1 MDDELLEECT
11 FVDVAQFK
19 ALNDVLKIDSRRDVV
34 KDIDV
39 FGKRKIV
46 KHDDFTLKAEMPKDS
61 IYKFRF
67 VPSTHR
73 LLVAI
78 QEELGKHGRQ
88 EIRLTVDSYMQRC
101 GLANR
106 GETRKQ
112 LKVDLQ
118 CLAAIRF
125 DLTTRKGAVIKD
137 CRLCE
142 IAELRTNGI
151 IYVKLSDAV
160 IAHWKDN
167 LGLMQMPRL
176 YFTLDRKRYQ
186 AAPMLLY
193 YISLMRHI
201 SNKTGL
207 HKDVLRIES
216 LLAVTILPTVEQV
229 RETRNGSI
237 KERIVERFFRE
248 LHALDSE
255 MKFQYTRN
263 AKPISET
270 AVKRLRYED
279 FTDVCVHV
287 TWLHEDQFRDNGK
300 TVAAD
305 GRNREK

>member
-1 MDDELLEECT
+1 MDEELLEDCPFT
-11 FVDVAQFK
+11 DIAQFK
-19 ALNDVLKIDSRRDVV
+19 ALNDILKIDTRRDVV

-46 KHDDFTLKAEMPKDS
+46 KHDDFTLRAEIPKNS
-61 IYKFRF
+61 LHEFRF
-67 VPSTHR
+67 VASTQR
-73 LLVAI
+73 LLVVM
-78 QEELGKHGRQ
+78 QEELGKHSRQ
-88 EIRLTVDSYMQRC
+88 EVRFTVDSYMERC
-101 GLANR
+101 GLSNR
-106 GETRKQ
+106 GEARKQ
-112 LKVDLQ
+112 LKIDLQ
-118 CLAAIRF
+118 SLAAIRF

-167 LGLMQMPRL
+167 LGLMQIPRL
-176 YFTLDRKRYQ
+176 YFRLNRKRYQ

-216 LLAVTILPTVEQV
+216 LLAVTTFPTIEQV
-229 RETRNGSI
+229 RESKNGSI
-237 KERIVERFFRE
+237 RERIVERFFRE

-255 MKFQYTRN
+255 IKFRYTRN
-263 AKPISET
+263 GKSISEA

-279 FTDVCVHV
+279 FIDVCIHV
-287 TWLHEDQFRDNGK
+287 IWLHEEEFRSNGK
-300 TVAAD
+300 TVSD
-305 GRNREK
+305 NG